1 MSSRQGVARTS
12 APQSTRSYT
21 SRMKKAPM
29 KVFLT
34 GTTGY
39 LGSAIAKQLLA
50 NGHEVLGH
58 VRTSEAADRVSSLGI
73 VPRLGDVLDDVWLR
87 GELTDVDGAVH
98 AASPNDTG
106 SAAFD
111 GRILDTVLDVFAGTD
126 QRYVHTGGSWIH
138 GSGRRLNEAS
148 PYAPPVIVA
157 WRPAVLDRIRV
168 AASTVHATM
177 VAPANLYG
185 HGGGLVALLANAPT
199 ENGQLRYPGSA
210 QAFPNVHVDDAAALF
225 VHVLEHDA
233 PGPYVIAANTESVPM
248 DTLARA
254 LSDAQGLA
262 GQIHGD
268 SPEEARH
275 RLGPLADPLL
285 LNASIDSSAARAL
298 GGAPNGPTLIDEI
311 RSGSYMPRSFP
322 LEP

>member
-1 MSSRQGVARTS
+1 
-12 APQSTRSYT
+12 
-21 SRMKKAPM
+21 M

-58 VRTSEAADRVSSLGI
+58 VRTPAAADRVSDLGV
-73 VPRLGDVLDDVWLR
+73 VPRLGDVLDDAWLR
-87 GELTDVDGAVH
+87 RELADAEGAIH
-98 AASPNDTG
+98 AASPNDAR

-111 GRILDTVLDVFAGTD
+111 NRILDTVVDVFAGTD

-148 PYAPPVIVA
+148 PYAPPAVVA
-157 WRPAVLDRIRV
+157 WRPAVLDRIRA
-168 AASTVHATM
+168 AASTVRATM

-185 HGGGLVALLANAPT
+185 HGGGLVTLLANAPT
-199 ENGQLRYPGSA
+199 ENGQLHYPGQTQWFS
-210 QAFPNVHVDDAAALF
+210 NVHVDDAAALF
-225 VHVLEHDA
+225 VRVLEHDE
-233 PGPYVIAANTESVPM
+233 PGPYVMAANTDPVPM
-248 DTLARA
+248 EALARA
-254 LSDAQGLA
+254 LSEAQGLA

-268 SPEEARH
+268 SPEEARQ

-285 LNASIDSSAARAL
+285 LDASFDSSAARAL
-298 GGAPNGPTLIDEI
+298 GWAPNGPALIDEI
-311 RSGSYMPRSFP
+311 RSGSYTPRSFLP
-322 LEP
+322 EP